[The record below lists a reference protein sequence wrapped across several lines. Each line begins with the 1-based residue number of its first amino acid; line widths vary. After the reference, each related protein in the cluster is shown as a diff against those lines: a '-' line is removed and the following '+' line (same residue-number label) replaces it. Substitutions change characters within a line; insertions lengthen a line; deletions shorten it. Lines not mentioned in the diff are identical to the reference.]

1 MTIVIQIIVS
11 FLGLYFGI
19 GFLFGIYF
27 FIKGASQL
35 DELIT
40 ESKWTVRLLLVPGA
54 IGLWPILLL
63 KIINKSRIDS

>member
-1 MTIVIQIIVS
+1 MIIVVQIIVS
-11 FLGLYFGI
+11 LLALYFGI

-27 FIKGASQL
+27 FIKGAFQL

>member
-63 KIINKSRIDS
+63 KIINKSRINS

>member
-11 FLGLYFGI
+11 FLGVYFGI